1 MLNIDKVNKYTK
13 FYLFSD
19 AVHIL
24 VLFTKREAR
33 SFFTEDWYSI
43 KKCRSKG

>member
-19 AVHIL
+19 VVHIL
-24 VLFTKREAR
+24 VLFRERAAL
-33 SFFTEDWYSI
+33 SLSLQKIDI
-43 KKCRSKG
+43 Q